1 MKAQP
6 TLLLTGTVAL
16 ITFCSEYRLNVAL
29 ETNLGILIWL
39 ISFGNSEAIDAG
51 SPESKF
57 TTPGG
62 TPH

>member
-16 ITFCSEYRLNVAL
+16 ITFCSEYRLNVAI
-29 ETNLGILIWL
+29 ETNLGIRIWL

-51 SPESKF
+51 
-57 TTPGG
+57 
-62 TPH
+62 